1 MDFAVSNS
9 KEAVMSATTAR
20 KFYASDLT
28 NEQWQTIGPL
38 LPDQKQGGRE
48 RQVDLR
54 EIMNAISYRTRTG
67 CAWEMLP
74 HDLPAKSTVYEYY
87 RAWQRDG
94 TWQRV
99 HDVLRSRVRQQEDR
113 NADASAGMLD
123 SQSVK
128 TTETRGERGY
138 DAGKKVKGRKR
149 HLLVDT
155 LGLIIAVVVTAAS
168 VQDRDGGKLVFAS
181 AQGQP
186 RLEKVWADGGYRGG
200 FVDWTK
206 ENCKWELDI
215 VSRPSDQKGFAVL
228 PRRWVVERTFGW
240 LNRYRLLSKEYEA
253 TIESSTADIQIAMSN
268 LMLRRLTRPPTLHY
282 ENESLLAHAA

>member
-1 MDFAVSNS
+1 
-9 KEAVMSATTAR
+9 MSVIEAR
-20 KFYASDLT
+20 KAYASDLT
-28 NEQWQTIGPL
+28 DKQWQVLDPL
-38 LPDQKQGGRE
+38 LPAQKEGGRD

-54 EIMNAISYRTRTG
+54 EIINAINYRTRTG

-74 HDLPAKSTVYEYY
+74 HDFPPKSTVYEYY

-94 TWQRV
+94 TWQTI
-99 HDVLRSRVRQQEDR
+99 HDALRGKVRQQEGR
-113 NADASAGMLD
+113 NVDASAGMLD

-155 LGLIIAVVVTAAS
+155 LGLIIAVVITVAS
-168 VQDRDGGKLVFAS
+168 VQDRDGGKLVFA
-181 AQGQP
+181 GTGLQP
-186 RLEKVWADGGYRGG
+186 RLEKVWADGGYRGE
-200 FVDWTK
+200 FVNWTR
-206 ENCKWELDI
+206 ENCAWDLEI
-215 VSRPSDQKGFAVL
+215 VSRPPDQKGFAVL

-253 TIESSTADIQIAMSN
+253 TIESSTADIRIAMSN
-268 LMLRRLTRPPTLHY
+268 LMLRRLTRPPTPYH
-282 ENESLLAHAA
+282 ENEELLAHIA

>member
-1 MDFAVSNS
+1 
-9 KEAVMSATTAR
+9 MSTTTER
-20 KFYASDLT
+20 KAYASDLT
-28 NEQWQTIGPL
+28 NEQWEMIESL
-38 LPDQKQGGRE
+38 LPKQKEGGRE

-54 EIMNAISYRTRTG
+54 EIMNAINYRTRTG

-87 RAWQRDG
+87 RAWQRDR
-94 TWQRV
+94 TWQTI
-99 HDVLRSRVRQQEDR
+99 HDVLRCKVRQQEGR
-113 NADASAGMLD
+113 EANASAGMLD

-128 TTETRGERGY
+128 TVETRGERGY

-155 LGLIIAVVVTAAS
+155 LGLIIAVVVTVAS
-168 VQDRDGGKLVFAS
+168 VQDRDGGKLVFAA
-181 AQGQP
+181 AQEQP
-186 RLEKVWADGGYRGG
+186 RLEKVWADGVYRGG

-206 ENCKWELDI
+206 ENCAWELEI
-215 VSRPSDQKGFAVL
+215 VSRLPDQKGFKVL

-268 LMLRRLTRPPTLHY
+268 LMLRRLTKPPMREY
-282 ENESLLAHAA
+282 ENENLLAHVT

>member
-1 MDFAVSNS
+1 
-9 KEAVMSATTAR
+9 MSAIEAR
-20 KFYASDLT
+20 KAYASDLT
-28 NEQWQTIGPL
+28 DKQWQVLDPL
-38 LPDQKQGGRE
+38 LPQQKEGGRD

-54 EIMNAISYRTRTG
+54 EIINAINYRTRTG

-74 HDLPAKSTVYEYY
+74 HDFPPKSTVYEYY

-94 TWQRV
+94 TWQTI
-99 HDVLRSRVRQQEDR
+99 HDALRGKVRQQEGR
-113 NADASAGMLD
+113 NVNASAGMLD

-155 LGLIIAVVVTAAS
+155 LGLIITAVITVAS

-181 AQGQP
+181 TGLQP
-186 RLEKVWADGGYRGG
+186 RLEKVWADGGYRGE
-200 FVDWTK
+200 FVNWTK
-206 ENCKWELDI
+206 ENCAWDLEI
-215 VSRPSDQKGFAVL
+215 VSRLPDQKGFAVL

-253 TIESSTADIQIAMSN
+253 TIESSTADIRIAMSN
-268 LMLRRLTRPPTLHY
+268 LMLCRLTRPPTPQH
-282 ENESLLAHAA
+282 ENEELLAHIA